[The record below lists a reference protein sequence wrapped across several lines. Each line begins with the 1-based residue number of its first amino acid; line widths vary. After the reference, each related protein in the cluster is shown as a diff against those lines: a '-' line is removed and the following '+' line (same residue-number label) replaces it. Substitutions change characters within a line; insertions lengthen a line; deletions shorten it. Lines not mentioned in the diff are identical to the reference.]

1 MRRLMKSAVAAGIT
15 LCAIVVAVP
24 AGAQLRPKVKVLTTA
39 TTAVPT
45 ECAEGTVAPPPRV
58 EVTPA
63 PSMVRV
69 SSTPV
74 RGTLST
80 SLRAVQ
86 QAAERDDYAAFKQ
99 ALSDARAATA
109 AQERGGERDAAE
121 DVLAVYRD
129 VERLWDFAQTSPT
142 GAFFS
147 ADDRELMEI
156 TRRYGATAQFN
167 AGGVTLFPTRET
179 RQHVTSVA
187 NERLSRMGI
196 HVTSRAS
203 TSYSRPTSHTN
214 TSAAGPA
221 PVTRHTRS
229 TVVHIP
235 QHARATTTP
244 PRVSRRVAAAAPPPP
259 ARPSTP
265 APVPAP
271 KPRPQPVAPQPAARL
286 ATPVPAV
293 ATPQPPTARPMTPA
307 PVPTP
312 KPRPQPVAPPRAPMP
327 APVTTASQPTTTT
340 QPLAAPDTAS
350 TETGAFSTATDA
362 TTTATT
368 SSAPAPP
375 RPATAGTTNL
385 ALRIIVVL
393 IAIGLLVALFRAS
406 S

>member
-1 MRRLMKSAVAAGIT
+1 MT

-39 TTAVPT
+39 TSPVPT

-63 PSMVRV
+63 PPAVRV

-147 ADDRELMEI
+147 ADDRELVDI
-156 TRRYGATAQFN
+156 ARRYGATAQFN
-167 AGGVTLFPTRET
+167 AGAVTLFPTRET

-196 HVTSRAS
+196 HVTRGGNTA
-203 TSYSRPTSHTN
+203 YSRPTRQTE

-221 PVTRHTRS
+221 PVTHRPRT
-229 TVVHIP
+229 TVVHVP

-244 PRVSRRVAAAAPPPP
+244 RVSRRVAASAPPP

-265 APVPAP
+265 ARVPAPQPQPVAPPPAARAVTPAPAPAPQPVAPPPAARASTPTPVPAP
-271 KPRPQPVAPQPAARL
+271 QPRPQPVA
-286 ATPVPAV
+286 
-293 ATPQPPTARPMTPA
+293 RPPA
-307 PVPTP
+307 P
-312 KPRPQPVAPPRAPMP
+312 AP
-327 APVTTASQPTTTT
+327 APITTASQPTTTT
-340 QPLAAPDTAS
+340 QPITAPDTAS

-368 SSAPAPP
+368 SSAPAPA
-375 RPATAGTTNL
+375 RPSTAGSTNF